1 MTVTLP
7 IYWEQSNGKTV
18 LVGMN
23 FYRNAHYFLQNRLK
37 QEFTELVVA
46 QLVDIAPI
54 TSTFRLELVLFYKT
68 TTCDASNIISL
79 MEKISLD
86 AFKSAGIII
95 DDNVKYHIG
104 SCYSVAGQD
113 KLNPRC
119 EITILG
125 GI

>member
-1 MTVTLP
+1 
-7 IYWEQSNGKTV
+7 
-18 LVGMN
+18 
-23 FYRNAHYFLQNRLK
+23 
-37 QEFTELVVA
+37 
-46 QLVDIAPI
+46 
-54 TSTFRLELVLFYKT
+54 
-68 TTCDASNIISL
+68 

-95 DDNVKYHIG
+95 DDNVKHHVG